1 MLYATPFRG
10 RVAAVLFFLLGALVS
25 TAAVAPAARAQ
36 TGQIDDFSIVLG
48 VSDGESTLQ
57 SESLDGLTIGM
68 RADATDG
75 RDNGI
80 DLVAPP
86 PPPSGAFDARLIG
99 IDGQNDYFTD
109 FRAPTAETVE
119 FEVAYE
125 PGTGNDVI
133 TLTWDPGLVDAI
145 GEAVIV
151 DRFTGNVVVDMAATG
166 ELAVDASSGSS
177 SLLQDGLIVRLRAA
191 PADPIPV
198 ELAGFGVRADGDAAV
213 LEWQTASETNNAGF
227 AVEHRGPAARGW
239 AEVGFVDGAG
249 TTAEPQFYRFRTDG
263 LKVGAHAFRLRQ
275 VDVDGTDEYS
285 GVVRTRITLEQAYQL
300 RAYPNPAVRAT
311 VELAV
316 RETQSVQVAVYDLL
330 GRQVSRLHDGPVPAQ
345 EATFLRIDAD
355 RLGLPNGMYFVR
367 AVGETFRATERLL
380 IVR

>member
-1 MLYATPFRG
+1 LGPLVLLAAT
-10 RVAAVLFFLLGALVS
+10 
-25 TAAVAPAARAQ
+25 APAARAQ
-36 TGQIDDFSIVLG
+36 TDQIDDFSIVLG
-48 VSDGESTLQ
+48 VTDGESTLQ
-57 SESLDGLTIGM
+57 SETLDGLTIGM

-75 RDNGI
+75 RDLGI

-86 PPPSGAFDARLIG
+86 PPPSGAFDARLVG
-99 IDGQNDYFTD
+99 SDGQNDYFTD
-109 FRAPTAETVE
+109 FRAPTTETVE
-119 FEVAYE
+119 YEVAYE
-125 PGTGNDVI
+125 PGSGNDFI
-133 TLTWDPGLVDAI
+133 TLTWDPQMVDAI
-145 GEAVIV
+145 GGAVIV
-151 DRFTGNVVVDMAATG
+151 DRFTRSVVVDMVATG
-166 ELAVDASSGSS
+166 ELEVDVSSGSS
-177 SLLQDGLIVRLRAA
+177 SLLQDGLIIQLTAA
-191 PADPIPV
+191 PSDPIPV
-198 ELAGFGVRADGDAAV
+198 ELAGFDVRPEGDAAV
-213 LEWQTASETNNAGF
+213 LEWRTISETNNAGF
-227 AVEHRGPAARGW
+227 SVEHRAPSAQGW
-239 AEVGFVDGAG
+239 SEVGFVEGAG
-249 TTAEPQFYRFRTDG
+249 TTTEPRSYRFRTDG
-263 LKVGAHAFRLRQ
+263 LKVGTHAFRLRQ

-367 AVGETFRATERLL
+367 VVGERFRATERLL